1 MKRWLNSNVVV
12 LVWRLAVVYVVLA
25 LCRVAFWVYNAD
37 LMGGLE
43 AAEVWNLVRGALR
56 FDSATVVYTNALFV
70 VMSLL
75 PGAWRARRWWQR
87 AMMTVYVAFNSVS
100 VAVNMSDAVYFHY
113 TAKRFT
119 AEEIFF
125 ADNSNSVQLVFKF
138 LGENLGMVAAG
149 FALIALLVVAY
160 RPKWVPSSPI
170 KNLWARGAVEVT
182 VLVVAGVMCMAGAR
196 GGLSR
201 AVRPITL
208 SNATAYTHDVGKAN
222 LILSNPFCI
231 VRTMGRKT
239 VPYKEFYPLD
249 TLRTIY
255 TPYHYPTPVA
265 DTLPDLSG
273 RNVMVFVLESFSA
286 EHSAY
291 LSPHLYPDGRGYTP
305 FLDSLMRTGYAF
317 RHAYANGHK
326 SIEALP
332 SVMGSIP
339 SFQTP
344 FVLIPQSLGES
355 LQMPRILAD
364 KGYSTLFV
372 CGSERGSMGFDA
384 YMSSAGVERQ
394 LWREDFER
402 ERGTR
407 HFDGFW
413 GVWDEHMIDFAGETL
428 GTMPEPFFAAQFTL
442 TSHHPFVVPDEW
454 RDRLPEGRTKVHPGV
469 AYVDASLRQFFERYG
484 AEEWF
489 RRTVFVFVADHVS
502 SETFDAETRTALGG
516 SRIIQFFYTP
526 DGALQGECVDVAQQ
540 VDIMPSLLYLL
551 GVREPYFAYG
561 RNVFAEADPMT
572 FYWSTS
578 AMRYVSTDG
587 EWTVLFDGESI
598 TDLYRWDDRLMTSP
612 LALNDHPEVVE
623 RFECRLRAVVQQY
636 FLHIRN
642 MNYTVPVE

>member
-1 MKRWLNSNVVV
+1 MRRWLNSNVAV
-12 LVWRLAVVYVVLA
+12 LVWRLTMVYVVLA

-37 LMGGLE
+37 QMGGL
-43 AAEVWNLVRGALR
+43 ADGEVWSLVRGALR

-75 PGAWRARRWWQR
+75 PGAWRARGWWQR

-100 VAVNMSDAVYFHY
+100 VAVNMSDAIYFHY

-119 AEEIFF
+119 AEEVFF
-125 ADNSNSVQLVFKF
+125 ADNSNSVQLVLKF
-138 LGENLGMVAAG
+138 AAENLGMVVLG

-170 KNLWARGAVEVT
+170 KNRWARGVTEVVVLAV
-182 VLVVAGVMCMAGAR
+182 AAVMCLAGAR

-208 SNATAYTHDVGKAN
+208 SNATAYTRDVGKAN
-222 LILSNPFCI
+222 LILSNPFYI

-239 VPYKEFYPLD
+239 VPYREFYPLD
-249 TLRTIY
+249 TLDEIY
-255 TPYHYPTPVA
+255 SPNHFPTNSA

-291 LSPHLYPDGRGYTP
+291 LSPHLYPDGKGYTP
-305 FLDSLMRTGYAF
+305 FLDSLMRAGYAF
-317 RHAYANGHK
+317 RYAYANGHK

-355 LQMPRILAD
+355 RQMPRILAD

-402 ERGTR
+402 ERGTD
-407 HFDGFW
+407 HFDGYW
-413 GVWDEHMIDFAGETL
+413 GVWDEQMIDFAGEAL
-428 GTMPEPFFAAQFTL
+428 GAIPEPFFAAQFTL

-469 AYVDASLRQFFERYG
+469 AYVDASLCQFFERYG

-489 RRTVFVFVADHVS
+489 QRTLFVFVADHVS
-502 SETFDAETRTALGG
+502 SETFDAETRTPLGG

-526 DGALQGECVDVAQQ
+526 DGALRGECREVAQQ
-540 VDIMPSLLYLL
+540 VDIMPSLLHLL

-561 RNVFAEADPMT
+561 RDVFAEGEPMT

-587 EWTVLFDGESI
+587 HWVVLFDGERV
-598 TDLYRWDDRLMTSP
+598 TDLYRWSDRLMTSP
-612 LALNDHPEVVE
+612 LALSEHAEVVGHFE
-623 RFECRLRAVVQQY
+623 RKLRAVVQQY

-642 MNYTVPVE
+642 MNYTVPFE

>member
-1 MKRWLNSNVVV
+1 MKRWLNSNVAV

-170 KNLWARGAVEVT
+170 KNLWARGAAEVT
-182 VLVVAGVMCMAGAR
+182 VLVAAGVMCMAGAR

-239 VPYKEFYPLD
+239 VSYKEFYPLD

-305 FLDSLMRTGYAF
+305 FLDSLMRTGYTF

-355 LQMPRILAD
+355 HQMPRILAD

-402 ERGTR
+402 ERGMR

-587 EWTVLFDGESI
+587 EWTVFFDGERI

-623 RFECRLRAVVQQY
+623 RFERRLRAVVQQY